1 MRAIHRPSFRTC
13 RPCRFCLW
21 LGLAAVAAAALP
33 AARARADFEL
43 PRESPPAKLSQQI
56 GLTEIAIEY
65 SSPAV
70 KGRKI
75 WGGLVPYG
83 KPWGIGGYQAP
94 RIRFSRDVSVG
105 GKPVPAGTYSLFAIP
120 EKGDW
125 TVVVNR
131 NADQLG
137 SGRDYRAELDVARVR
152 LRPKTVLPRERLTF
166 VFSDFTDDD
175 AALQIEWDKLA
186 LTIPIA
192 INTTQQVMASLVG
205 LDSTWR
211 SYANAAR
218 YMLETKKDY
227 EAGLKYIDQ
236 SLALKE
242 DWYNVWIKALLCAA
256 RADYKGAEKEA
267 ERAYD
272 LGLKSG
278 DAFFPEA
285 ELRKA
290 RSDWSLKSVAA
301 R

>member
-1 MRAIHRPSFRTC
+1 MRAIHRPSFC
-13 RPCRFCLW
+13 FCLS
-21 LGLAAVAAAALP
+21 LAALAASALR
-33 AARARADFEL
+33 AARAHADFEL

-65 SSPAV
+65 STPAV

-75 WGGLVPYG
+75 WGALVPYG
-83 KPWGIGGYQAP
+83 KPWGVGGYQAS
-94 RIRFSRDVSVG
+94 RIRFSRDVTVG

-120 EKGDW
+120 QKGDW
-125 TVVVNR
+125 TVVVNK
-131 NADQLG
+131 NADQLA
-137 SGRDYRAELDVARVR
+137 SGRDYRGELDIARVR
-152 LRPKTVLPRERLTF
+152 LRPKTVPPRERLTF

-175 AALQIEWDKLA
+175 AALQIEWDRLG

-192 INTTQQVMASLVG
+192 INTTQQVMASIVG

-218 YMLETKKDY
+218 YLLETKKDY
-227 EAGLKYIDQ
+227 EAGLRYIDQ

-242 DWYNVWIKALLCAA
+242 DWYNVWIRALLFAA
-256 RADYKGAEKEA
+256 KADYKEAEKEA

-290 RSDWSLKSVAA
+290 RSDWSQKSVAA